1 MRKGGWENYE
11 VETGTYSYHED
22 EGPYG
27 IGAVNLARIRD

>member
-1 MRKGGWENYE
+1 MKWRPE
-11 VETGTYSYHED
+11 TYSYHED